1 MIIGGVA
8 ASVLGRPRSTRDIDA
23 LAIVPEDAWPQVLSD
38 AMKAVANRPKDRED
52 IRGLLAAHP
61 DADIAEVRR
70 WVREFATATGM
81 PDMLK
86 ELEELLAQRRP

>member
-1 MIIGGVA
+1 
-8 ASVLGRPRSTRDIDA
+8 
-23 LAIVPEDAWPQVLSD
+23 
-38 AMKAVANRPKDRED
+38 MKAVANRPKDRED

-86 ELEELLAQRRP
+86 ELEELLAATIAARAPFRALVGRLGHGSRR